1 MESETKGR
9 TKQWT
14 HFSCQLGAT
23 TFSRF
28 VTTWTTIVINDTLQ
42 SSTSVIMLSFEAP
55 SIIPTVFNAVKQISV
70 SLCYLITT
78 TSLKKIFNKFSP
90 MCLLLSI
97 AANFKVS
104 MFETYICAES
114 CKICHKCKSWLRVGG
129 STVIKTF
136 WRNLHFQVQVC
147 FLLTWHFHPSLKFA
161 IHCWA
166 GLSNKTCIFKRD
178 QIHLYQ
184 CYKFGY
190 PILDIEARHRQ
201 QNKEQLNCSINS
213 YDFGHTVVFTYGSFT
228 LAQVVSELSATAK
241 CDSYSC
247 TCLGHLR

>member
-78 TSLKKIFNKFSP
+78 TSLKKYWINSPLYAYCSPSQQILRYQCLKLIFV
-90 MCLLLSI
+90 L
-97 AANFKVS
+97 KV
-104 MFETYICAES
+104 
-114 CKICHKCKSWLRVGG
+114 V
-129 STVIKTF
+129 
-136 WRNLHFQVQVC
+136 
-147 FLLTWHFHPSLKFA
+147 KFA
-161 IHCWA
+161 TNA
-166 GLSNKTCIFKRD
+166 KVD
-178 QIHLYQ
+178 
-184 CYKFGY
+184 
-190 PILDIEARHRQ
+190 
-201 QNKEQLNCSINS
+201 
-213 YDFGHTVVFTYGSFT
+213 
-228 LAQVVSELSATAK
+228 SELAGPT
-241 CDSYSC
+241 
-247 TCLGHLR
+247 L